1 MFTLLKLFFSNAVP
15 FIIARWRVFL
25 CIAILCIT
33 YYYKARG
40 DSIAHE
46 FNAYKTEQANQIALA
61 QQAIILTRAIADK
74 NLADSEAKAAA
85 DIKRLKLDRNKI
97 TQDLENEKDNIA
109 NLLNDAY
116 SYRVSNAGSNCA
128 LPKTPTDTERPSESE
143 RDGNATI
150 AIIEA
155 CKLTTIDYNRLR
167 AWADEACLIA
177 GCE

>member
-1 MFTLLKLFFSNAVP
+1 MLTLLKLFFSNAIP
-15 FIIARWRVFL
+15 FIIARWRIILTGLML
-25 CIAILCIT
+25 CLL

-61 QQAIILTRAIADK
+61 QQAIKLNRAIADK

-97 TQDLENEKDNIA
+97 TQDLENEKTNIT

-116 SYRVSNAGSNCA
+116 SLRVAGSNCA
-128 LPKTPTDTERPSESE
+128 LPKTSTNTSGLAESE
-143 RDGNATI
+143 RNAHATI

-167 AWADEACLIA
+167 AWSDNACLIA